1 MYLPMPSDLSSPL
14 LALLDQDASRDPGW
28 LDSFAQACRD
38 CIGQIDA
45 LKASMNHDDRD
56 LQISLDAV
64 RNCLDWAT
72 REPCTVDEAQALVVR
87 VVEILR
93 SVTALV

>member
-1 MYLPMPSDLSSPL
+1 
-14 LALLDQDASRDPGW
+14 
-28 LDSFAQACRD
+28 
-38 CIGQIDA
+38 
-45 LKASMNHDDRD
+45 MNHDDRD

-72 REPCTVDEAQALVVR
+72 REPCTVHEAQALVVR
-87 VVEILR
+87 VVEILK